1 MESLYYAAI
10 WYIIISL
17 VGLITFPLTYQLFK
31 ILPDRGYSISKVA
44 GLLLWGYLFWIL
56 ASLGLLNNNQGSLLL
71 VIVVVLGLS
80 IWTYL
85 KIDQKE
91 IQQWWQANRRSVAV
105 IEILFLIS
113 FLFMTLIRA
122 ANPEIEGTEKPME
135 FAFINAIL
143 SSPNIP
149 PHDPWLSGYAISY
162 YHFGYILVAMI
173 AKLAN
178 IPGNYAFN
186 LGIAMIFAMSSV
198 GAYGIVYNLL
208 NLRSKKSAVGSRVYA
223 LLGPLFVLL
232 VSNWEGFLH
241 SLHSKGLFWKTGQG
255 GLLESGFWNWLD
267 IKDLNIPPTEPYS
280 WVPGNFW
287 WWWRASRVVRDYDF
301 NNNPLEIIDEFPFF
315 SFLLGDLHPHVLAI
329 PFAFLVVTLALTI
342 FYNRTNTPEK
352 YPGLRFTRETL
363 TLILVS
369 GIVVGGMAFLNTWDV
384 LFAGGLIAGAY
395 ALAGFYQQGQPK
407 LLSILKEFFIAGIVI
422 GITGL
427 LLYLPFYIGFASQ
440 AGGPLPN
447 LIFPT
452 RGAHI
457 WVMFGPLL
465 LPIWAY
471 LYVIGRKNT
480 SASSFLKAISIGV
493 LVLLILWVLS
503 LLLGLLI
510 VNLPEVRGIEVG
522 SFYLNFLGAPDIAQL
537 FREAITRR
545 MVNSGGWITLG
556 ITLVATLIIFIK
568 HFEVRN
574 GDPNLETEFHRR
586 IIRRADS
593 FVLLL
598 ILTGTLLLIGVEF
611 IYLRDQFGWRINTIF
626 KFYYQTWLIW
636 GIAAAYG
643 MAVVFKTSNHLGTIL
658 VKIVLVAAVI
668 MGLFYPFMS
677 LPNKTGNFNPA
688 NGWTLDG
695 TSFLENRSPEEMEA
709 IEWLR
714 NAAPGVVSEA
724 VSPTG
729 GSYQWPPGYAR
740 VSTLSGLP
748 GVLGWTGHE
757 SQWRG
762 GAEEMGTR
770 QPDLIQLFCSRNIDE
785 TMAIVEKY
793 NIRYIFL
800 GDLER
805 ATYKADGTTCPT
817 GVVDI
822 KFDNAFVLVFQ
833 NDRVKIFEVPGIEND
848 YLHE

>member
-1 MESLYYAAI
+1 MESITHAI
-10 WYIIISL
+10 LWYIIISL
-17 VGLITFPLTYQLFK
+17 VGLTAFPLTYKLFK
-31 ILPDRGYSISKVA
+31 VLPDRGYSISRVF

-56 ASLGLLNNNQGSLLL
+56 ASLGLLNNNQGSLLF
-71 VIVVVLGLS
+71 VIVVILGLS
-80 IWTYL
+80 VLAYR
-85 KIDQKE
+85 KIDQSALR
-91 IQQWWQANRRSVAV
+91 QWWQANRGNIIVV
-105 IEILFLIS
+105 ELLFAIS
-113 FLFMTLIRA
+113 FLVMALIRA

-143 SSPNIP
+143 NSQNFP

-162 YHFGYILVAMI
+162 YHFGYIMIGMI

-186 LGIAMIFAMSSV
+186 LGITMIFALSSI
-198 GAYGIVYNLL
+198 GAYGVVYNLL
-208 NLRSKKSAVGSRVYA
+208 NIRSKKSRVNSNIYA

-241 SLHSKGLFWKTGQG
+241 SLHNKGLFWKPGESG
-255 GLLESGFWNWLD
+255 ILESGFWKWLD
-267 IKDLNIPPTEPYS
+267 ITDLNIPPSEPFS
-280 WVPGNFW
+280 WVPQNFW

-329 PFAFLVVTLALTI
+329 PFAFLVVTLALAI
-342 FYNRTNTPEK
+342 FYNRTMAPEK
-352 YPGLRFTRETL
+352 STWNQINKGS
-363 TLILVS
+363 LVQIIIS

-384 LFAGGLIAGAY
+384 LVALVLIAGAY
-395 ALAGFYQQGQPK
+395 ALAGLFLDKQPN
-407 LLSILKEFFIAGIVI
+407 LLSILKEFIVVGIIV
-422 GITGL
+422 GITAL
-427 LLYLPFYIGFASQ
+427 FLYLPFYAGFSSQ

-452 RGAHI
+452 RGVHL
-457 WVMFGPLL
+457 WVMFGPLI
-465 LPIWAY
+465 LPIWAFLY
-471 LYVIGRKNT
+471 LLGRNNT
-480 SASSFLKAISIGV
+480 SVKTLLKATVSGF
-493 LVLLILWVLS
+493 LILITLWVFS

-522 SFYLNFLGAPDIAQL
+522 NFYLNFLGAPNSALL
-537 FREAITRR
+537 FQEALTRR
-545 MVNSGGWITLG
+545 FANFGGWITLG
-556 ITLVATLIIFIK
+556 ITLVGTLTIFLKFFVFKPVDDTIQSYSQPRT
-568 HFEVRN
+568 V
-574 GDPNLETEFHRR
+574 
-586 IIRRADS
+586 RRADA
-593 FVLLL
+593 FTLFL
-598 ILTGTLLLIGVEF
+598 ILIGTLLLLGVEF
-611 IYLRDQFGWRINTIF
+611 FYLRDQFGWRINSIF

-636 GIAAAYG
+636 AIAAAYG
-643 MAVVFKTSNHLGTIL
+643 MAIILKSRNTTGTVV
-658 VKIVLVAAVI
+658 VKIILILAVV
-668 MGLFYPFMS
+668 MALFYPFMS
-677 LPNKTGNFNPA
+677 LPGKTGNFNPA

-695 TSFLENRSPEEMEA
+695 TAFLESRSPEEMQA

-714 NAAPGVVSEA
+714 NAAPGVIAEA

-770 QPDLIQLFCSRNIDE
+770 QPDLIQLYCSRDINE
-785 TMAIVEKY
+785 TRAIIEKY
-793 NIRYIFL
+793 NIRYIFI

-805 ATYKADGTTCPT
+805 STYKADGLICPT
-817 GVVDI
+817 GIVDV
-822 KFDNAFVLVFQ
+822 KFDNAFALVFK
-833 NDRVKIFEVPGIEND
+833 NDRVKIFEVPGIENVFP
-848 YLHE
+848 HE